1 MHQFDFPSKFY
12 QSVCLIPIESNMHC
26 CWIEIEKRPKYKLH
40 NIEDLSKITFWYHS
54 NDTKVMLCSHWP
66 INYLSGCLHITVYL
80 AVMLQASWHT
90 AEGTKSQKAHISIHH
105 ELQNFLTSNFLTIGP
120 RVSKSGD
127 RVTKSV
133 LPSLNT
139 KFA

>member
-1 MHQFDFPSKFY
+1 
-12 QSVCLIPIESNMHC
+12 
-26 CWIEIEKRPKYKLH
+26 
-40 NIEDLSKITFWYHS
+40 
-54 NDTKVMLCSHWP
+54 
-66 INYLSGCLHITVYL
+66 
-80 AVMLQASWHT
+80 MLQASWHT

-120 RVSKSGD
+120 KVSKSGD

-133 LPSLNT
+133 LSSLNT